1 MCLKVGQTSTH
12 FGETKKGPTG
22 IKRLHDWY
30 MRASSSIDI
39 DTISVYIPK
48 HAFIGLS
55 ENVIVMFDG
64 MWLIMNLQSLNVQLV
79 TMFAL

>member
-1 MCLKVGQTSTH
+1 
-12 FGETKKGPTG
+12 
-22 IKRLHDWY
+22 

-48 HAFIGLS
+48 HVFIGLS
-55 ENVIVMFDG
+55 ENAIVTFDD
-64 MWLIMNLQSLNVQLV
+64 MWLIMNLQSLNMQLV